1 MVFKVHPLHFSL
13 CRHHNPFADTNEGG
27 SHSTSLDSDWLA
39 QERPQH
45 SQKASHVWPL
55 HHRPPTTIGS
65 GICIHRW
72 QLGLRD
78 SSHSCT
84 PSPCSTF
91 GTTCHREWGSA
102 SMTSGSLFI
111 NLSLYLKMKV
121 RYHFQEQPQST
132 KSTVFTVTISH
143 QNH

>member
-39 QERPQH
+39 HERPSR
-45 SQKASHVWPL
+45 SQKASHVWPS
-55 HHRPPTTIGS
+55 HHRPPTNIGS

-91 GTTCHREWGSA
+91 GTTCHRERGSA
-102 SMTSGSLFI
+102 SMTSGSLYQLI
-111 NLSLYLKMKV
+111 AVSQNESTVPLS
-121 RYHFQEQPQST
+121 RTASII